1 MLARLL
7 PALMPSWRFFD
18 AIGPSPRLDYAWVH
32 DDTSPTI
39 WHTFRPQPARVG
51 VARMVARLLWNP
63 MQNESLYIVRC
74 AERIVEGE
82 TDFPVRELRWR
93 LLLAE
98 RRGELV
104 AQTAPSLRRT
114 PQNIPPSSVQSPIPG
129 HCTTRVSAQYSST
142 HHAGYTRRGAA
153 SRTARALQAIRRR
166 GTPICLRG

>member
-32 DDTSPTI
+32 DDTSPTT
-39 WHTFRPQPARVG
+39 WHTFRPRPARVG
-51 VARMVARLLWNP
+51 VLRMAARLLWNP

-93 LLLAE
+93 LLLAA
-98 RRGELV
+98 RRSELV
-104 AQTAPSLRRT
+104 AQTAPSLRFRVRAVYREGGEL
-114 PQNIPPSSVQSPIPG
+114 SDEVVF
-129 HCTTRVSAQYSST
+129 VSASFGVT
-142 HHAGYTRRGAA
+142 PAATR
-153 SRTARALQAIRRR
+153 
-166 GTPICLRG
+166 

>member
-104 AQTAPSLRRT
+104 AQTAPSLRF
-114 PQNIPPSSVQSPIPG
+114 
-129 HCTTRVSAQYSST
+129 RVRAVYRE
-142 HHAGYTRRGAA
+142 GGELLDEVVFVAA
-153 SRTARALQAIRRR
+153 SFPV
-166 GTPICLRG
+166 TPAATR

>member
-39 WHTFRPQPARVG
+39 WHTFRPRPARVG
-51 VARMVARLLWNP
+51 MALMVARLLWNP

-82 TDFPVRELRWR
+82 TDFPARELRWR

-104 AQTAPSLRRT
+104 AQTAPSLRF
-114 PQNIPPSSVQSPIPG
+114 
-129 HCTTRVSAQYSST
+129 RVRAVYRE
-142 HHAGYTRRGAA
+142 GGELLDDVVFVAA
-153 SRTARALQAIRRR
+153 SF
-166 GTPICLRG
+166 GVTPAATR